1 MVSKRTSQLLAFLL
15 LVAFYSVRSQLVES
29 VSILE
34 NSELGTVVYDLREH
48 LLRVLDPGQMVNVT
62 AYAGQQDLFWP
73 FALKDLRIIVARPL
87 DREEI
92 CEKQRV
98 FDLNQHLSG
107 ALNSG
112 DCPIYHCCQLLHI
125 NVVVSPTSPTQV
137 FFIRVAVQDLNDN
150 APTFPHLESPFATIP
165 EDLPVGERI
174 PLPEAIDVDSRPF
187 GVMDYRI
194 ARWIQ
199 GNASHFQLNTMTDQ
213 EDEVISRSP
222 TLGYMKTGHPYL
234 NVVYPLDRETEE
246 IYEFV
251 LEAIDGGQRDGG
263 SPFTGSVVILIRVRD
278 INDNAPEF
286 DEKSY
291 SAVVQENTLPRK
303 VLQFRVSDM
312 DAGENGRV
320 FLTIFDPTHKA
331 SSLFRVALQNSL
343 PPSEVM
349 SRYSQTRRTPGSF
362 YIASVHL
369 LEYLDAE
376 QLPPRLKFHITAT
389 DNGQPPLSSRAEVN
403 VDIINVNDQGPN
415 IVFLREGKRLA
426 SNRLALPEVI
436 TAPESIVAEV
446 HVTDADSN
454 LGQLSC
460 RITSEV
466 DAFRLTEIN
475 PFSSSSD
482 STGSVLTNFRHSI
495 TSSSIFPSTSSFL
508 FPSYRQFTLRTK
520 VNLDRETKASYTV
533 SQVTVMCT
541 DNDSAKPLT
550 RNASL
555 QVSVSDINDETPRFE
570 HPSYQ
575 GHVRENEANAPVTHL
590 SPSSALRV
598 TDSDVGRNALITFSL
613 AEAPERASK
622 GRSLNTSTRDISDV
636 SHFRIDPR
644 SGRLWTVSALDAEE
658 DVPGEHKYIFY
669 VVATDDGVPERR
681 SSSALVTVFIEDVN
695 DNPPTFEH
703 YHYNFEVC
711 LKSP

>member
-1 MVSKRTSQLLAFLL
+1 MVSKIIFHFITFLL
-15 LVAFYSVRSQLVES
+15 LTVLYSVASQLVES
-29 VSILE
+29 VSVLE

-48 LLRVLDPGQMVNVT
+48 LLRVLDPGQLATVT

-92 CEKQRV
+92 CEKQRA
-98 FDLNQHLSG
+98 FDLSQHLSG
-107 ALNSG
+107 TLNSG
-112 DCPIYHCCQLLHI
+112 DCPVYHCCQLLHI
-125 NVVVSPTSPTQV
+125 NIVVSPTSPTQV

-199 GNASHFQLNTMTDQ
+199 GNASHFQLNTLTDQ
-213 EDEVISRSP
+213 EDEDVSRSSAF
-222 TLGYMKTGHPYL
+222 GYMKTGHPYL
-234 NVVYPLDRETEE
+234 NVVHPLDRETEE
-246 IYEFV
+246 VYEFV
-251 LEAIDGGQRDGG
+251 LEAIDGGQGDGE
-263 SPFTGSVVILIRVRD
+263 SPFTGSVGILIRVRD
-278 INDNAPEF
+278 VNDNAPEF
-286 DEKSY
+286 DEKAY
-291 SAVVQENTLPRK
+291 SAVVQENTLPRRI
-303 VLQFRVSDM
+303 LQFKVFDM

-331 SSLFRVALQNSL
+331 SNLFRVSLQNSL
-343 PPSEVM
+343 PPPEAVN
-349 SRYSQTRRTPGSF
+349 RYSQSRRTPGSF

-403 VDIINVNDQGPN
+403 VEIINVNDQAPN

-426 SNRLALPEVI
+426 SSRLALPEVI
-436 TAPESIVAEV
+436 TAPETIVAEV

-460 RITSEV
+460 RITSEM
-466 DAFRLTEIN
+466 DAFRLTEVN

-482 STGSVLTNFRHSI
+482 SAGSVLSNFGHSI
-495 TSSSIFPSTSSFL
+495 TSSSTFSSTPSFL

-520 VNLDRETKASYTV
+520 VNFDRETKAAYM
-533 SQVTVMCT
+533 VTIMCT

-555 QVSVSDINDETPRFE
+555 HVSINDINDETPRFE
-570 HPSYQ
+570 HTSYQ

-590 SPSSALRV
+590 SPSSTLRV
-598 TDSDVGRNALITFSL
+598 TDADVGRNALITFSL
-613 AEAPERASK
+613 AEAPERATK
-622 GRSLNTSTRDISDV
+622 GHSLNTSTRDTSDV

-658 DVPGEHKYIFY
+658 DVLNEHKYVFY

-681 SSSALVTVFIEDVN
+681 SSSALFTVLVDDVN

-703 YHYNFEVC
+703 YHYNFEVRFN
-711 LKSP
+711 SP